1 MKCLMVNGS
10 YNKGNTWSLAKLAKE
25 NLQKLDPD
33 MEFEEIQLRD
43 IDLPYCQ
50 GCSLCFRK
58 GHVHCPHN
66 AAIQCIMDKIEESD
80 GIIFAAATY
89 NMQIPALS
97 KNLIDHM
104 SFLLHR
110 PRYFDKKALIISTT
124 GAIGA
129 KDTTGYLAET
139 FTGWGFNRCF
149 QLPVAS
155 MSYNAYKPT
164 AKDKQKC
171 FSVTGK
177 FYNALSGE
185 KLRTPSLK
193 ALMPYNMFRGLSRN
207 YRPGTEYET
216 CDGSYWDQAGL
227 ADKPYF
233 PGIKL
238 PVYKTLYGNFCCW
251 VGDNISKHF
260 VVTYKD

>member
-1 MKCLMVNGS
+1 MVNGG
-10 YNKGNTWSLAKLAKE
+10 YNKGNTWSLAELAKE
-25 NLQKLDPD
+25 NLQKMDPD
-33 MEFEEIQLRD
+33 MEFDEIQLKD
-43 IDLPYCQ
+43 IDLPYCL

-58 GHVHCPHN
+58 GHGHCPHN
-66 AAIQCIMDKIEESD
+66 AVIQGFMDKIEESD

-129 KDTTGYLAET
+129 KDATGYLAET
-139 FTGWGFNRCF
+139 FTGWGFNSCF
-149 QLPVAS
+149 QLPLAS

-164 AKDKQKC
+164 TKDKQKC
-171 FSVTGK
+171 FSVTRR
-177 FYNALSGE
+177 FYRALSAE
-185 KLRTPSLK
+185 MLKTPSFK
-193 ALMPYNMFRGLSRN
+193 ALMPYNLFRGISRN
-207 YRPGTEYET
+207 YGPGSEYET
-216 CDGSYWDQAGL
+216 YDGSYWDRTGL

-233 PGIKL
+233 PEIQL
-238 PVYKTLYGNFCCW
+238 PVYKALYGNFCCW
-251 VGDNISKHF
+251 AGDKIGKHF
-260 VVTYKD
+260 VVTYR